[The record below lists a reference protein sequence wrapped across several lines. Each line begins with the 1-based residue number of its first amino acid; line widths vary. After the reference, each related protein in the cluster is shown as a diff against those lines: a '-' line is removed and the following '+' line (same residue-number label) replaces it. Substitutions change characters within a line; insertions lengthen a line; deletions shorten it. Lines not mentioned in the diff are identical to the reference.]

1 MYALAR
7 LGPIDVE
14 VAHALVASCGRAL
27 RERFGLSHWEPP
39 YPRERMAEEAMTREV
54 WLVSDGAT
62 PVATFTLG
70 ADPITRYPD
79 DVFDPNVPA
88 IYLNRLAVVP
98 ARWGGG
104 IGTFCLREVE
114 SRARA
119 VGARAV
125 RFDAATSHT
134 RIGTF
139 YQRLGYVARGP
150 AKVGSV
156 DVTCFEKRI
165 A

>member
-1 MYALAR
+1 MYALGR

-27 RERFGLSHWEPP
+27 RDRLGLSHWDPP
-39 YPRERMAEEAMTREV
+39 YARERMIEEATTREV

-70 ADPITRYPD
+70 ADPIAPYPD
-79 DVFDPNVPA
+79 SVFDPAVPA
-88 IYLNRLAVVP
+88 IYLNRLAVAP
-98 ARWGGG
+98 ARWGNG

-114 SRARA
+114 GRARA

-125 RFDAATSHT
+125 RFDAASAHH
-134 RIGTF
+134 RLCSF
-139 YQRLGYVARGP
+139 YQRLGYADRGP
-150 AKVGSV
+150 ARVGTT
-156 DVTCFEKRI
+156 DVRCFEKRV

>member
-1 MYALAR
+1 M
-7 LGPIDVE
+7 
-14 VAHALVASCGRAL
+14 
-27 RERFGLSHWEPP
+27 
-39 YPRERMAEEAMTREV
+39 
-54 WLVSDGAT
+54 
-62 PVATFTLG
+62 
-70 ADPITRYPD
+70 
-79 DVFDPNVPA
+79 
-88 IYLNRLAVVP
+88 P

>member
-1 MYALAR
+1 MYALVR

-14 VAHALVASCGRAL
+14 VAHALVAACGRAL
-27 RERFGLSHWEPP
+27 RERLGLSHWEPP

-79 DVFDPNVPA
+79 DIFDPTVPA

-104 IGTFCLREVE
+104 IGTFCLGEVE

-125 RFDAATSHT
+125 RFDAATAHT
-134 RIGTF
+134 RLAGL
-139 YQRLGYVARGP
+139 YRRLGYFERGP

-165 A
+165 G

>member
-1 MYALAR
+1 MYALGR
-7 LGPIDVE
+7 LGPLDVE
-14 VAHALVASCGRAL
+14 VAHALVAACGRTL
-27 RERFGLSHWEPP
+27 RDRLGLSHWDPP

-70 ADPITRYPD
+70 ADPITPYPE
-79 DVFDPNVPA
+79 DVFDPSVPA

-104 IGTFCLREVE
+104 IGTFCLGEVE

-125 RFDAATSHT
+125 RFDAARSHT
-134 RIGTF
+134 RLDAL
-139 YQRLGYVARGP
+139 YRRLGYQARGP
-150 AKVGSV
+150 AKIGAV
-156 DVTCFEKRI
+156 DVICYEKRI